1 MLPVSRPVLR
11 TISHSTPEI
20 GDGWSNTLH
29 SSFEPE
35 TCPGIHRATRVD
47 RCQLSPSLSRPI
59 HIWWHGTSSWFV
71 CCCSQCKGAKRLVG
85 PEWRSVSRAAHDML
99 SLRACLS
106 HLPTQYA
113 ESARLMFDLLKHPK
127 VSHRSATL
135 KWVHLKSLCQNFH
148 THINRYSGSVFT
160 AVIYGIHSPG
170 YEGRLLQKIQHFIA
184 KYKNAFNLC
193 DNPPIWAFSFLTYL
207 PEYLRR
213 SLRIQEARRE
223 QSEIFFGLFDIVAKR
238 IKNRRQNGCLLE
250 DIIDRQEHYR
260 LDRQSVAYV
269 LHSYLIT
276 LGRPTS
282 VFRYLGGSLLQVGHD
297 ITASFL
303 RTFIAFMAAYPE
315 VQQRAQQEID
325 DVIGLDRLPKRDDFD
340 KLLYL
345 RAVVNEVWV
354 HL

>member
-47 RCQLSPSLSRPI
+47 HCQFSPSLSRPV
-59 HIWWHGTSSWFV
+59 HIWWHETSSWFV

-135 KWVHLKSLCQNFH
+135 KWVHLKSLCVRTSIHTLTDTPAPFLPPSFMAYTRQAMKVNYYKKSNISLQN
-148 THINRYSGSVFT
+148 TRMLS
-160 AVIYGIHSPG
+160 IY
-170 YEGRLLQKIQHFIA
+170 A
-184 KYKNAFNLC
+184 
-193 DNPPIWAFSFLTYL
+193 T
-207 PEYLRR
+207 
-213 SLRIQEARRE
+213 
-223 QSEIFFGLFDIVAKR
+223 V
-238 IKNRRQNGCLLE
+238 
-250 DIIDRQEHYR
+250 
-260 LDRQSVAYV
+260 RQS
-269 LHSYLIT
+269 
-276 LGRPTS
+276 
-282 VFRYLGGSLLQVGHD
+282 
-297 ITASFL
+297 
-303 RTFIAFMAAYPE
+303 
-315 VQQRAQQEID
+315 
-325 DVIGLDRLPKRDDFD
+325 GLSPF
-340 KLLYL
+340 
-345 RAVVNEVWV
+345 
-354 HL
+354 